1 VNHGLFCLFVIFC
14 FHHIIFGAGT
24 RAGCPSHCRCEV
36 DGSLWRVSCVDVGLS
51 VIPSN
56 LSGLTSYLDLSM
68 NKVSRLPDYAF
79 RNLHALQELRD
90 SPQKLSHLFL
100 ARRLDANFIACLP
113 ASSFKGLTSLRHLWL
128 DDNVLT
134 EVPVVALAGV
144 PTLQA
149 VTLALNNITHIPDGA
164 FSSLSQLVVLHLH
177 DNQIHS
183 LGQRFDFLTLS
194 TASTHDAE
202 QSHRATCF
210 VHDPCSACTH
220 NEGLK
225 PEEVDEEVKNSTLDY
240 LTKFQ
245 EHNGD
250 KTHSMHKPCK
260 IICVAINYCVP
271 LVLDCSVLRVAE
283 MPFAFQC
290 CVFLHCVKSKSPK
303 SWNPNAADNIR
314 KKSHHKMNFPV
325 SCLSPSSGPSQMCQS
340 PFVPRFMQL
349 SVRFI
354 FILSVAFNFLV
365 LVSIFLS
372 SASKPPS
379 QHLLGVLFWL
389 RFLSGVSGGTM
400 DVRDGVIM
408 DCFGA
413 FGPSKETEAG
423 SRVTGFLFT
432 LSSQAC
438 VFLTMAFVLQH
449 KNLSFDLNLPKA
461 WRNLQV
467 TFAVCCTLAL
477 AVTALPLIIS
487 LFSPCV
493 SSSHRHSPCWGYNT
507 ALVVLNALCYTFT
520 TVTHAFLDC
529 HRVTL
534 KPKGL
539 QDAATTRMTTFL
551 LVTNTVLFLSA
562 TLLSFSS
569 LLPLPSLPD
578 TQVDKSTVLLIVT
591 ALPACLDPLLYMFFS
606 LHFREDLLHFLQKKL
621 YRLNSGKDTQHASVN
636 SEDADKQSCQ
646 SVEIVVSGWH
656 VTSLSNWEHVY
667 RMIPRS
673 CAPPVSVFY
682 TIFRHHLR
690 YYLLNLYYYHI
701 AHFG

>member
-1 VNHGLFCLFVIFC
+1 
-14 FHHIIFGAGT
+14 
-24 RAGCPSHCRCEV
+24 
-36 DGSLWRVSCVDVGLS
+36 
-51 VIPSN
+51 
-56 LSGLTSYLDLSM
+56 LTC
-68 NKVSRLPDYAF
+68 LPDLPASAF
-79 RNLHALQELRD
+79 LTARPA
-90 SPQKLSHLFL
+90 PQKLSHLFL

-164 FSSLSQLVVLHLH
+164 FSSLSQLVVLNLHSNNIKAIPEYSFVGNPSLETMWVPSISILVSNHVDLSHNLIQSLPSFSSCRKLQNIDLHHNSIHNLKHICTTNTLLWVKLHLITPPSPFSDLTSNH
-177 DNQIHS
+177 ISSIS
-183 LGQRFDFLTLS
+183 LEDLQSLTHLKL
-194 TASTHDAE
+194 AGNLE
-202 QSHRATCF
+202 LRAQ
-210 VHDPCSACTH
+210 
-220 NEGLK
+220 L
-225 PEEVDEEVKNSTLDY
+225 
-240 LTKFQ
+240 
-245 EHNGD
+245 
-250 KTHSMHKPCK
+250 
-260 IICVAINYCVP
+260 P
-271 LVLDCSVLRVAE
+271 LHQLPRLRVAE

-646 SVEIVVSGWH
+646 SVEIVVS
-656 VTSLSNWEHVY
+656 VSL
-667 RMIPRS
+667 
-673 CAPPVSVFY
+673 
-682 TIFRHHLR
+682 
-690 YYLLNLYYYHI
+690 
-701 AHFG
+701 

>member
-1 VNHGLFCLFVIFC
+1 MASGDIHQEIMNDIFCLFC
-14 FHHIIFGAGT
+14 FLFFFLNLFLNLTNMMHLLAFILTSLGVIFGAGT

-79 RNLHALQELRD
+79 RNLHALQELIYIHVLGIWMMPLPRATYNWLVRRD

-164 FSSLSQLVVLHLH
+164 FSSLSQLVVL
-177 DNQIHS
+177 
-183 LGQRFDFLTLS
+183 
-194 TASTHDAE
+194 
-202 QSHRATCF
+202 
-210 VHDPCSACTH
+210 
-220 NEGLK
+220 
-225 PEEVDEEVKNSTLDY
+225 NSTLDY

-314 KKSHHKMNFPV
+314 KKSH
-325 SCLSPSSGPSQMCQS
+325 

-646 SVEIVVSGWH
+646 SVEIVVS
-656 VTSLSNWEHVY
+656 VSL
-667 RMIPRS
+667 
-673 CAPPVSVFY
+673 
-682 TIFRHHLR
+682 
-690 YYLLNLYYYHI
+690 
-701 AHFG
+701 

>member
-1 VNHGLFCLFVIFC
+1 MS
-14 FHHIIFGAGT
+14 GT

-56 LSGLTSYLDLSM
+56 LSGLTSYLMLQNNHLKHFPSGAM
-68 NKVSRLPDYAF
+68 QNL
-79 RNLHALQELRD
+79 RNLQSL
-90 SPQKLSHLFL
+90 
-100 ARRLDANFIACLP
+100 RLDANFIACLP

-183 LGQRFDFLTLS
+183 LGQRCFDGLHNLETLNLHSNNIKAIPEYSFVGNPSLETMWVPSISILVSNHVDLSHNLIQSLPSFSSCRKLQNIDLHHNSIHNVHSDTFRQMKDLRSLDLTSNHISSISLEDLQS
-194 TASTHDAE
+194 LTHLKLAGNLE
-202 QSHRATCF
+202 LRAQ
-210 VHDPCSACTH
+210 
-220 NEGLK
+220 L
-225 PEEVDEEVKNSTLDY
+225 
-240 LTKFQ
+240 
-245 EHNGD
+245 
-250 KTHSMHKPCK
+250 
-260 IICVAINYCVP
+260 P
-271 LVLDCSVLRVAE
+271 L
-283 MPFAFQC
+283 
-290 CVFLHCVKSKSPK
+290 H
-303 SWNPNAADNIR
+303 
-314 KKSHHKMNFPV
+314 HHKMNFPV

-646 SVEIVVSGWH
+646 SVEIVVS
-656 VTSLSNWEHVY
+656 VSL
-667 RMIPRS
+667 
-673 CAPPVSVFY
+673 
-682 TIFRHHLR
+682 
-690 YYLLNLYYYHI
+690 
-701 AHFG
+701 